1 MQTLEKIRG
10 KIGTAEELHSVVT
23 TMKGL
28 ASINIRQYEQA
39 VESLRDYW
47 RTIEMGMQVLLR
59 DAPHHFED
67 LTQPGAGPVTVV
79 VLGSDQGMCGPL
91 NREIV
96 EHAANHLREQG
107 ITSDNCLVAAVGA
120 RAASLLGAEGF
131 APESVFA
138 LPDSAPGITERVQDV
153 LFQVEAWREQ
163 HNVARIMVY
172 HQEPKTGAGYD
183 PAQRQVLP
191 LDRAWLDKLLERPW
205 PTKNIPAYR
214 DSWDGMFTSM
224 LRDYVF
230 TALYRAFAESLA
242 SENASRLYSIQA
254 AERNIEERLD
264 KLRAGFHRQRQASVT
279 EELLD
284 VVSGF
289 EIMRQGNE
297 SSERH

>member
-28 ASINIRQYEQA
+28 ASINIRQYERA
-39 VESLRDYW
+39 VESLHDYW
-47 RTIEMGMQVLLR
+47 RTVEMGMQILLR
-59 DAPHHFED
+59 DVPHRVDD
-67 LTQPGAGPVTVV
+67 LTQPGSGPVIMVV
-79 VLGSDQGMCGPL
+79 MGSDQGMCGPL
-91 NREIV
+91 NREVV
-96 EHAANHLREQG
+96 EYAVAHLREQG
-107 ITSDNCLVAAVGA
+107 IGRQDCLVAAVGV
-120 RAASLLGAEGF
+120 RVASLLETEGCPAEN
-131 APESVFA
+131 VFA

-153 LFQVEAWREQ
+153 LFQIEAWRK
-163 HNVARIMVY
+163 HHDVARIMVY
-172 HQEPKTGAGYD
+172 HQKPKSGAGYD
-183 PAQRQVLP
+183 PTYRQVLP
-191 LDRAWLDKLLERPW
+191 LDRVWLEELLERPW

-214 DSWDGMFTSM
+214 DPWDGMLAAM

-242 SENASRLYSIQA
+242 SENASRLYSMQA

-264 KLRAGFHRQRQASVT
+264 GLRANYHRQRQASVT

-289 EIMRQGNE
+289 EIMRQGGE
-297 SSERH
+297 SGERH